1 MNIPGA
7 IGLLALAGGLAGMLV
22 MNGCKQQAA
31 KGPAPGQ
38 ATPEVGVVEMRFEP
52 VTLTMELTGRV
63 TPRMVAEVRPQ
74 VGGIIHERLF
84 TEGGEVQAG
93 EILYRIDPAS
103 YQAAHSSARAAL
115 AKSEA
120 NASTLRLKAE
130 RYKHLVGTRAVSR
143 QEYDDAAAALKQAEA
158 ECEVGKAAV
167 ETARINLAYTAIAAP
182 ISGRIGRSS
191 VTPGALVTA
200 NQAAALAT
208 IQQLDPVS
216 VDVTRSSADLL
227 RLKRAIAAG
236 RITTN
241 GANQAKISLV
251 LEDGTPYPHGGTLEF
266 GEVTVAQTT
275 ASVTLRARFPNPDHL
290 LLPGMFVRARVQE
303 GVQEQGLLAPQRG
316 ITRNPAGRAVAL
328 VVGDQDKVESR
339 VLAAE
344 RTVGDAWL
352 VTDGLRA
359 GDRLIV
365 EGVQRIRPGMQVR
378 VVPAGSKAA
387 APGGQPAVAK

>member
-1 MNIPGA
+1 MLSQKVVTPVKTGVQPFRNFLKTLDSGFRRNDEMPLFFLFCECIINERNGSMNIPGA

-84 TEGGEVQAG
+84 PEGGEVQAG

-208 IQQLDPVS
+208 TGRRNPLSPRGHAGVR
-216 VDVTRSSADLL
+216 RSDGRPDHRL
-227 RLKRAIAAG
+227 RHPAGPLSQSGSPAPARYVRPGTGSGRRPGTGAAG
-236 RITTN
+236 
-241 GANQAKISLV
+241 A
-251 LEDGTPYPHGGTLEF
+251 
-266 GEVTVAQTT
+266 
-275 ASVTLRARFPNPDHL
+275 
-290 LLPGMFVRARVQE
+290 
-303 GVQEQGLLAPQRG
+303 
-316 ITRNPAGRAVAL
+316 PAGHH
-328 VVGDQDKVESR
+328 
-339 VLAAE
+339 
-344 RTVGDAWL
+344 
-352 VTDGLRA
+352 
-359 GDRLIV
+359 
-365 EGVQRIRPGMQVR
+365 P
-378 VVPAGSKAA
+378 
-387 APGGQPAVAK
+387 